1 MTEVRGAT
9 DVLRVPPKPPKT
21 RMRDGV
27 PWYESTKSANI
38 VKIDAVKSIK
48 PRPWKRQHYGVRR
61 DIHEE
66 MVARAGGTRASRQAL
81 DLAIHLLRY
90 EKEHRSQMDKAE
102 KDAKQEREE
111 LLERRRLRREA
122 HLERERDKAQFMA
135 SWMNTGYDTWKKA
148 LTRERQ
154 RVRRDLRFELSLLD
168 TKKVEQEQRN
178 ANASRDQ
185 KMGCE
190 WFERNM
196 TRLGIAGPSTELN
209 TAPRSPE
216 SAQVFLKRMEEL
228 MI

>member
-1 MTEVRGAT
+1 MTDVRGAT

-48 PRPWKRQHYGVRR
+48 PRPWKREHYGVRR

-66 MVARAGGTRASRQAL
+66 MVSRCGGTRASRQAL

-102 KDAKQEREE
+102 KDEKREREE

-135 SWMNTGYDTWKKA
+135 SWMNQGYDCLLYTSPSP
-148 LTRERQ
+148 
-154 RVRRDLRFELSLLD
+154 RDR
-168 TKKVEQEQRN
+168 
-178 ANASRDQ
+178 
-185 KMGCE
+185 G
-190 WFERNM
+190 
-196 TRLGIAGPSTELN
+196 
-209 TAPRSPE
+209 
-216 SAQVFLKRMEEL
+216 
-228 MI
+228 